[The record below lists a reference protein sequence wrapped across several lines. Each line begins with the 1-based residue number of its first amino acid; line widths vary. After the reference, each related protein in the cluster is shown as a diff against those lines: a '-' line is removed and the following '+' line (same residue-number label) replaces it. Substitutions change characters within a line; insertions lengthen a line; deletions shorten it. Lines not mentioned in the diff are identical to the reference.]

1 MFFFERIL
9 DRISKSKYKDNIILK
24 GGLLLS
30 SIIGEEM
37 RTTKDMDAT
46 LKSIVLEKENV
57 ISIMTEILNV
67 DVDDN
72 VIFEIIDIK
81 DIREDDE
88 YGGFKINII
97 GKLERLRV
105 NMFVAL
111 TTGDIITPKE
121 TKFYYNC
128 IF

>member
-9 DRISKSKYKDNIILK
+9 DRISKSNYKNNIILK

-30 SIIGEEM
+30 SIIGEDM

-46 LKSIVLEKENV
+46 LKSIPLEKEN
-57 ISIMTEILNV
+57 ILSIMNEILNLLV
-67 DVDDN
+67 HYN
-72 VIFEIIDIK
+72 VFFEIIDIK

-97 GKLERLRV
+97 G
-105 NMFVAL
+105 
-111 TTGDIITPKE
+111 
-121 TKFYYNC
+121 
-128 IF
+128 